1 MKPFN
6 EANIIDKKILKNLLE
21 ENLLKED
28 IEDKSYNQ
36 D

>member
-6 EANIIDKKILKNLLE
+6 EANIIDKKMLKNLIE

-28 IEDKSYNQ
+28 IKDKDYS
-36 D
+36 